1 MKPESGKASN
11 QRNAKPIQAELP
23 LGAPAVEI
31 PSDSL
36 CPVYYPKTGEELKTL
51 ALRLDPILQKAGWEV
66 RIRPA
71 IKGGEDYLEL
81 CDPKNERKSRRLSP
95 DEIIAWQVVLD
106 QFAGNF
112 DCLPGVNLGLTEK
125 QATTESN
132 GEKEQGW
139 TTGPRPALK
148 KK

>member
-1 MKPESGKASN
+1 MRPESHKASN
-11 QRNAKPIQAELP
+11 QHNSKPNQAELP
-23 LGAPAVEI
+23 LGAPAGDA

-36 CPVYYPKTGEELKTL
+36 CPVYCPKTGEELKNL
-51 ALRLDPILQKAGWEV
+51 ALRLGPILAKTGWQV
-66 RIRPA
+66 QIRPG
-71 IKGGEDYLEL
+71 IQSGEDHLEL

-112 DCLPGVNLGLTEK
+112 DCLPGINLGLPVK
-125 QATTESN
+125 HATTESTA
-132 GEKEQGW
+132 EKEERW